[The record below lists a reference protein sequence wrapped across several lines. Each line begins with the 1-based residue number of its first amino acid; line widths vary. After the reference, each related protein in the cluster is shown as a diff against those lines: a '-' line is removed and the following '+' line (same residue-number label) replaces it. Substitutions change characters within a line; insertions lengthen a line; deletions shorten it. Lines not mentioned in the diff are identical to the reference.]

1 MVDAD
6 FSAVRKRSRPET
18 SIPIDDSLTVET
30 RQDSSNMLDFVGHDL
45 TGLAQP
51 QGGPTLQ
58 CARDPGS
65 IKSDF
70 SSRANGNRRQ
80 LSDSVINVTLEEF
93 KTFPCYTPHKELLCL
108 DKS

>member
-1 MVDAD
+1 MFDAD

-30 RQDSSNMLDFVGHDL
+30 RQDSSNMLDFVGHNL

-58 CARDPGS
+58 RARDPGS

-70 SSRANGNRRQ
+70 SSRANEN
-80 LSDSVINVTLEEF
+80 
-93 KTFPCYTPHKELLCL
+93 
-108 DKS
+108 